1 MTTKYI
7 RIVRGESKFA
17 GSPNRELK
25 LQPYLDATNRQ
36 LTEGDRNLVLNLRDQ
51 FDFERSYSTIYRLY
65 GKIDVLYNNIIS
77 GTTQDTDFMGSMYFI
92 PDYNWLS
99 TNPRCSTIKL
109 FRVTPSRHIFI
120 YTTKKIWYICKV
132 TRVGNPY

>member
-1 MTTKYI
+1 MADDKNI

-36 LTEGDRNLVLNLRDQ
+36 LNEGDRNLVLNLRDQ

-92 PDYNWLS
+92 PDYIGCPQTLGV
-99 TNPRCSTIKL
+99 P
-109 FRVTPSRHIFI
+109 PSN
-120 YTTKKIWYICKV
+120 C
-132 TRVGNPY
+132 